1 MCEVQG
7 NSSTAKPNV
16 TFEQVVEQIENLEEP
31 FRKGER
37 TLKQLE
43 AELYQISLSPSDRKR
58 IKAYLKCKAIE
69 NDTDIKK
76 WIPELILSV
85 LTILATIIGS
95 AVTVK
100 SSSAGVVYAVA
111 IFVIMAV
118 VCCRIGKKYEIPV
131 RIATNKRRFYEICL
145 NILE

>member
-16 TFEQVVEQIENLEEP
+16 TFKQVVEQIENLEEP

-100 SSSAGVVYAVA
+100 SISAGVVYAVA